1 MEAKIIMNPK
11 MNGDCFAQVYYNK
24 KKKHKNP
31 MNKISFSSTI
41 AQQFTCEM
49 LVRKICQEDLV
60 FKQGTKINA
69 TKKKKCEQ
77 LQSSAALIYHT
88 LVCV

>member
-1 MEAKIIMNPK
+1 
-11 MNGDCFAQVYYNK
+11 
-24 KKKHKNP
+24 

-77 LQSSAALIYHT
+77 LQSSVALIYHT
-88 LVCV
+88 LVCVWLI